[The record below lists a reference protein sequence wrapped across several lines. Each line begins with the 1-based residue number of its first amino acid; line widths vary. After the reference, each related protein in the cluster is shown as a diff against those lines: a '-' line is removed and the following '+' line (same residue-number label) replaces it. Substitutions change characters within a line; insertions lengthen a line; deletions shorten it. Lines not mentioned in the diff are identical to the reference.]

1 MQYNF
6 EVRTAL
12 GEEELSSV
20 VGDVAEGLE
29 ASSQI
34 VMRTSIRVN
43 TELPDEKVEALRQ
56 AVDELIT
63 NTLGTDAEVVL
74 VSQEH

>member
-12 GEEELSSV
+12 SNDELQSV
-20 VGDVAEGLE
+20 TDQASEGLE

-34 VMRTSIRVN
+34 ILEAKIRVN
-43 TELPDEKVEALRQ
+43 TELPDEKVESLRQ
-56 AVDELIT
+56 AVGKLVTDKLATQADTTLI
-63 NTLGTDAEVVL
+63 
-74 VSQEH
+74 SQEH

>member
-12 GEEELSSV
+12 SDDELKEV
-20 VGDVAEGLE
+20 VDQAGEGLE

-34 VMRTSIRVN
+34 VLEAKIKVN
-43 TELPDEKVEALRQ
+43 TELPDEKVELLRQ
-56 AVDELIT
+56 AVGSLIAEK
-63 NTLGTDAEVVL
+63 LGAETDTIL
-74 VSQEH
+74 ISQEH

>member
-12 GEEELSSV
+12 NDEELSSLIS
-20 VGDVAEGLE
+20 DVAEGLE
-29 ASSQI
+29 GSSQV

-56 AVDELIT
+56 AVDDFIT
-63 NTLGTDAEVVL
+63 DKLGADTEVAL